1 MSDDLAKTIER
12 LEQWVSCW
20 TPYYNAKIIADVRT
34 LIGLA
39 NMSDATQR
47 ALSLASSMSD
57 RREDRIQRALQVL
70 QRAQRYNC
78 GTKAFRPEIMVPYA
92 DGSWLRFDDVVKAI
106 QILQEGQ
113 T

>member
-1 MSDDLAKTIER
+1 MSDL
-12 LEQWVSCW
+12 
-20 TPYYNAKIIADVRT
+20 
-34 LIGLA
+34 
-39 NMSDATQR
+39 TQR
-47 ALSLASSMSD
+47 ALSDASAMIA

-106 QILQEGQ
+106 QILQEGVKSE
-113 T
+113 